1 MSENPET
8 RQEAA
13 ARLKAW
19 SRDSQPAIRL
29 SLLAILLDTFAA
41 IAFAFGFAAAI
52 SALADGRDAT
62 NGLLL
67 AGGALGLR
75 GAFGWLRAQASERAG
90 QALVAAARA
99 DIARAAGRVGPALF
113 DGADHGTR
121 TAQLVDR
128 TALLSG
134 HAAHWLPGRAAA
146 IVTPVCIL
154 AAIFTQS
161 WLAGTL
167 ILVSTAMLPVFIW
180 LTASETAAL
189 ARAQQA
195 SLDSLAGVFEARVR
209 MAGTIRAFN
218 GVAREAGTIE
228 AAADELARRTM
239 AILRVAFLSTAV
251 LEFFASISIAL
262 VAVYVGFKLLGVFP
276 FETFE
281 TLTLREGLAA
291 LILAPEFFA
300 PVRQLSGLH
309 HARSDARASAETL
322 AALTGGSAQSPIV
335 RLPALARAPRISW
348 ENADLARSGT
358 TVLRGITA
366 TAEPDTITV
375 LWGPSGSGKTSLLLS
390 LLGLADAV
398 NGRIRAD
405 DRTLSRGQS
414 LAASAAWIGQKPWAL
429 EGSVRGNLRL
439 SAPADRDDSAL
450 LAALDA
456 AGCGFL
462 DGRGG
467 LDYRIGPSGAGLSGG
482 ELQRLALARAIAGE
496 ARLILLDEPTA
507 HLDAER
513 ETAFLEQVRALAAG
527 RTVII
532 ASHHDA
538 VRAAA
543 DRVIDLGAPA

>member
-8 RQEAA
+8 RQEATV
-13 ARLKAW
+13 RLKAW
-19 SRDSQPAIRL
+19 TRDGRPAIRL
-29 SLLAILLDTFAA
+29 SMLAILLDTFAA
-41 IAFAFGFAAAI
+41 IAFAFGFAGAI
-52 SALADGRDAT
+52 SALADGRDAA

-75 GAFGWLRAQASERAG
+75 GLFGWLREQASEQAG
-90 QALVAAARA
+90 QALVVAARA
-99 DIARAAGRVGPALF
+99 DLARSAERTGPTLF

-146 IVTPVCIL
+146 IATPLCIL

-218 GVAREAGTIE
+218 GVVREAGTIE
-228 AAADELARRTM
+228 TAADELASRTM

-281 TLTLREGLAA
+281 TLTLREGLVA

-300 PVRQLSGLH
+300 PIRQLSGLH

-322 AALTGGSAQSPIV
+322 AALTAASRQPAIV
-335 RLPALARAPRISW
+335 RLPVLARAPRIIW
-348 ENADLARSGT
+348 EDADLARSGS

-366 TAEPDTITV
+366 TAEPDAITV
-375 LWGPSGSGKTSLLLS
+375 LWGTSGSGKTSLLLS
-390 LLGLADAV
+390 LLGLADPV
-398 NGRIRAD
+398 KGRILAD
-405 DRTLSRGQS
+405 GRPLSRGQS

-429 EGSVRGNLRL
+429 EGSVRDNLRL

-450 LAALDA
+450 IAALEA

-467 LDYRIGPSGAGLSGG
+467 LDYRLGPSGAGLSGG
-482 ELQRLALARAIAGE
+482 ELQRLALARAIAGD
-496 ARLILLDEPTA
+496 ARLLLLDEPTA
-507 HLDAER
+507 HLDADR
-513 ETAFLEQVRALAAG
+513 ETAFLRQVRALTAG

-543 DRVIDLGAPA
+543 DRVVNLGVPA